1 MVGNVIWNLYASQP
15 TIEKSSAKTP
25 TIVTFLFIIKNCQH
39 SWIIAYQPESHCI
52 NSFFYIL
59 SILVLC
65 RIHIFY
71 TFRTMYQFV
80 KNGQMRG
87 GNSLL
92 SPSEEATIVFW
103 CYSST
108 NVGRFIR
115 VFLSIGCIT
124 LPTGSLNINE
134 REYYKKNKIKIR
146 IKNIAQAEHKIKKKY
161 TQ

>member
-25 TIVTFLFIIKNCQH
+25 TIVTFFFIIKNCQH

-52 NSFFYIL
+52 NSFFYVL

-71 TFRTMYQFV
+71 TFRTMYQSV
-80 KNGQMRG
+80 KNGQRRP
-87 GNSLL
+87 LF
-92 SPSEEATIVFW
+92 FW

-115 VFLSIGCIT
+115 GLSIGCIT
-124 LPTGSLNINE
+124 LPTGSSNINE
-134 REYYKKNKIKIR
+134 REYYLKKMIKMR
-146 IKNIAQAEHKIKKKY
+146 IKNITQAEHKIKKKY

>member
-1 MVGNVIWNLYASQP
+1 
-15 TIEKSSAKTP
+15 
-25 TIVTFLFIIKNCQH
+25 
-39 SWIIAYQPESHCI
+39 
-52 NSFFYIL
+52 
-59 SILVLC
+59 
-65 RIHIFY
+65 
-71 TFRTMYQFV
+71 MYQSV

-115 VFLSIGCIT
+115 GLPIGCIT
-124 LPTGSLNINE
+124 LPTGSSNINE
-134 REYYKKNKIKIR
+134 REYYLKKMIKMR
-146 IKNIAQAEHKIKKKY
+146 IKNITQAEHKIKKKY

>member
-1 MVGNVIWNLYASQP
+1 MDHSISTRVPLHQFVLLR
-15 TIEKSSAKTP
+15 
-25 TIVTFLFIIKNCQH
+25 TFNTCFM
-39 SWIIAYQPESHCI
+39 SY
-52 NSFFYIL
+52 
-59 SILVLC
+59 
-65 RIHIFY
+65 HIFY
-71 TFRTMYQFV
+71 TFRTMYQSV

-115 VFLSIGCIT
+115 GLSIGCIT
-124 LPTGSLNINE
+124 LPTGSSNINE
-134 REYYKKNKIKIR
+134 REYYLKKMIKMR
-146 IKNIAQAEHKIKKKY
+146 IKNITQAEHKIKKKY